1 MKNLLIPVDADHPE
15 RTREAVQE
23 AARTHAAEDV
33 TVHLLSVQPAV
44 NGHVALCFGAGE
56 LRALQEQAA
65 QEELR
70 EPSGWL
76 QAAGVPFT
84 TRMQVGR
91 RAPAI
96 AETARV
102 LGCHRILFGNPAAHG
117 DGLFGSIAGQ
127 VRHLLAGTPSCEV
140 IGS

>member
-1 MKNLLIPVDADHPE
+1 MKHLLIPVDADHPE
-15 RTREAVQE
+15 RTREAVQQ
-23 AARTHAAEDV
+23 AMRTHAAEGAQV
-33 TVHLLSVQPAV
+33 YLLSVQPAV
-44 NGHVALCFGAGE
+44 SGHVAMCFGAGE

-70 EPSGWL
+70 EPAGWL
-76 QAAGVPFT
+76 QAGGVPFT
-84 TRMQVGR
+84 TRVQVGR
-91 RAPAI
+91 RAPTI
-96 AETARV
+96 AEAARV
-102 LGCHRILFGNPAAHG
+102 LHCDCILFGNPAARD

>member
-23 AARTHAAEDV
+23 AARTHAAEGV
-33 TVHLLSVQPAV
+33 QVHLLSVQPAV

-56 LRALQEQAA
+56 LRRLQEQAG
-65 QEELR
+65 QEELS
-70 EPSGWL
+70 EAAGWL
-76 QAAGVPFT
+76 QAAGVPFS
-84 TRMQVGR
+84 TRVQVGR

-96 AETARV
+96 AEAARL
-102 LGCHRILFGNPAAHG
+102 LGCNRILFGNPADRG

-127 VRHLLAGTPSCEV
+127 VRHLLAGTPNCEV